1 MSKENLERF
10 CLLVLRDSELQ
21 NQLKELI
28 ERGAFINKILEL
40 GAQSGFEIS
49 REDVERQMRENR
61 RLWNERWI

>member
-40 GAQSGFEIS
+40 GAQWGFEIS